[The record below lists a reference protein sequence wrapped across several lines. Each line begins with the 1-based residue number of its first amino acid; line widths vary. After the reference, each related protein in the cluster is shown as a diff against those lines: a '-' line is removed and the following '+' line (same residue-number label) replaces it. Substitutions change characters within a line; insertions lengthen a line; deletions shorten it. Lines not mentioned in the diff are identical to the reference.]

1 MKTVKKFLI
10 YTGSMFAAMFAI
22 VSVSVLILLLLSGLS
37 FWLSPLPIAHATGS
51 SMSFSYSRA
60 GEYCKITVDWVSD
73 STSGAVSG
81 TTDPVYGELVRGVT
95 DPGSTAPAD
104 NYDVALTDP
113 AGADL
118 LGLSHDDLMDRD
130 TANTEHVYFNL
141 KPDATTVVAAYP
153 VVADAITVSVT
164 NADNSKVGRIIL
176 YVKGGIPGRNL
187 RRVT

>member
-1 MKTVKKFLI
+1 MKAFKQFLADT
-10 YTGSMFAAMFAI
+10 YQLFAALT
-22 VSVSVLILLLLSGLS
+22 VVLSVLFILTALSL
-37 FWLSPLPIAHATGS
+37 WLFSPPIAHATGS
-51 SMSFSYSRA
+51 SMSITYSRA

-73 STSGAVSG
+73 STSGAVSA
-81 TTDPVYGELVRGVT
+81 TTKPVYGELVRGVT

-141 KPDATTVVAAYP
+141 KPDATTVLAAYP
-153 VVADAITVSVT
+153 VVADAITISVT

-176 YVKGGIPGRNL
+176 YVKGGIPGQNL
-187 RRVT
+187 RRAT